1 MNFSFWIDL
10 MVNAILSA
18 LSIVLLNIVLILVM
32 VKKLDIF
39 YSSYHEK

>member
-1 MNFSFWIDL
+1 MYLSFWIDL

-32 VKKLDIF
+32 FKKLDVF
-39 YSSYHEK
+39 YSLYHEK